1 MSYRF
6 PSATIAASFT
16 DGDRDM
22 KKVLLV
28 AAIAVVLAGCASG
41 GNKSIEQETQ
51 IGVQSKIIKGKTSKQ
66 EVKAAYGD
74 PTGVSISSDGKE
86 QWHYVFTNTQ
96 VSGKAFIPI
105 YGLFDNG
112 ATTNMKQLIIVFKGD
127 IVDNY
132 LFNNSNTEVKS
143 GLLN

>member
-1 MSYRF
+1 MEIQLGYQS
-6 PSATIAASFT
+6 PVM
-16 DGDRDM
+16 G
-22 KKVLLV
+22 KN
-28 AAIAVVLAGCASG
+28 SG
-41 GNKSIEQETQ
+41 TMFS
-51 IGVQSKIIKGKTSKQ
+51 
-66 EVKAAYGD
+66 
-74 PTGVSISSDGKE
+74 
-86 QWHYVFTNTQ
+86 TNTQ